1 MGENKL
7 SGGNVSVMSAN
18 LEESAEVNKSWHLYL
33 KPDLAHHHDVLLIV
47 ESILMAPLTL
57 RLSVPVYP

>member
-33 KPDLAHHHDVLLIV
+33 IV

-57 RLSVPVYP
+57 S